1 MSTLLAL
8 LVDVVHTWSASRW
21 PEKQRPR
28 VVATLPW
35 QRQLG

>member
-8 LVDVVHTWSASRW
+8 LVDVVHIRSASRW
-21 PEKQRPR
+21 PEKQQPTI
-28 VVATLPW
+28 ATLPW